1 MFLHSRR
8 ENVHQ
13 KLMSILQLYFIPEEI
28 KNIARKIY
36 SLANEKCKY
45 QLLLLRCGGKKMT
58 GSSFVVR
65 WLSAFQCR
73 GVHVPSLVKELR
85 SNMIS
90 GHQKTKQKN
99 RNTTLTNNVCL
110 FKVRVRTLKMAHIKK
125 T

>member
-1 MFLHSRR
+1 
-8 ENVHQ
+8 
-13 KLMSILQLYFIPEEI
+13 MSILQLYFIPEEI

-45 QLLLLRCGGKKMT
+45 QLLLLRCGEKKKMT
-58 GSSFVVR
+58 GSSFAVW

-73 GVHVPSLVKELR
+73 GVQVPSLVKELR
-85 SNMIS
+85 SSMLS
-90 GHQKTKQKN
+90 GHQKRKHKN
-99 RNTTLTNNVCL
+99 RKNTLTNNVCL